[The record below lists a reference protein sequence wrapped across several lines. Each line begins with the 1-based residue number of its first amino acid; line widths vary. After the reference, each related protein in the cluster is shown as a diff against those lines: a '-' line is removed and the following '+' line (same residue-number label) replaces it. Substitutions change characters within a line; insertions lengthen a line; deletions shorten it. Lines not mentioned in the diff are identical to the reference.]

1 MFRGREFEIFDE
13 PEPGAAAALG
23 REREQPEPEAR
34 LGESDEPAAT
44 REPNGDP
51 ALAGRWARSAAA
63 VATLAATAA
72 TVAMLLPRGADHG
85 DGSRAADQEERAPLA
100 QRPGRVQKAVRADV
114 PSSRARPRAKGR
126 RPARRRPRSR
136 EGLAGPTPPVAPS
149 PPAVAQVTTA
159 PTPPPAPTTVPAPS
173 PPPPRPADG
182 PTRVPAG
189 DLPALAAPKS
199 PFEP

>member
-13 PEPGAAAALG
+13 PEPGAAEALG
-23 REREQPEPEAR
+23 REREQPEPDAR
-34 LGESDEPAAT
+34 LNESSEPAT
-44 REPNGDP
+44 RERKENLSP
-51 ALAGRWARSAAA
+51 AARWARRASA
-63 VATLAATAA
+63 VATLAAAA
-72 TVAMLLPRGADHG
+72 AAVVMLLPRGADHG
-85 DGSRAADQEERAPLA
+85 DGLRAADQEVRAPLA
-100 QRPGRVQKAVRADV
+100 QRPGRLQNAALGNV

-126 RPARRRPRSR
+126 RPARRRPRSG
-136 EGLAGPTPPVAPS
+136 EGLAGATPPVAPG
-149 PPAVAQVTTA
+149 PPAVAQVTMA
-159 PTPPPAPTTVPAPS
+159 LTPPAAPPTVPAPS